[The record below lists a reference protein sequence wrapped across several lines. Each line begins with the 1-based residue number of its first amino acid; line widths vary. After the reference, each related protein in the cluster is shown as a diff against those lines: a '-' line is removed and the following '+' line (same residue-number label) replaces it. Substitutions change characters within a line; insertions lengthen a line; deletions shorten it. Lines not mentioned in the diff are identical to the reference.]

1 MKERILIV
9 DDEES
14 SRELCRLT
22 LERPDR
28 EITLCADAEE
38 ALAAIG
44 ESSFDLVITDMVMP
58 GLSGL
63 ELLERIKSERSD
75 TGVLLMSGK
84 GSISSA
90 VKAIQ
95 LGAIDFIEKP
105 FPDPEVL
112 ALAVQRALKARRLE
126 RENREL
132 RRQINRLKSEPVL
145 IGGEAFSR
153 VLNLVE
159 RVAPLDATVLI
170 TGETGTGKEVIARR
184 LHALSPRSGK
194 PFVTLNCGGLPEGL
208 LESLLFGHEKG
219 AFTGAVK
226 RTRGYFEKA
235 HTGTILLDEIGDMP
249 VNLQIK
255 ILRVL
260 QERVIRRVG
269 GEQDIRVDCRVLAAT
284 HRSLKEMVKSGRFRQ
299 DLYYRLNVINIH
311 IPPLRERSE
320 DIPAL
325 ANHFL
330 RLTAARMNTPVRKF
344 AAEVFDLFKK
354 YAWPGN
360 VRELQNVI
368 ERTVALTNGDVIEA
382 TDLPDEFQ
390 SQSIF
395 CPDLYNLGHYQD
407 AKREFERQFI
417 LTALAEHNHNVAAA
431 AKATGIPR
439 QNFYAKMKKLGI
451 TPPHSK

>member
-1 MKERILIV
+1 LKERILIV

-22 LERPDR
+22 LEQPDR

-38 ALAAIG
+38 ALKVIG
-44 ESSFDLVITDMVMP
+44 KASFDLVITDMVMP

-84 GSISSA
+84 GSISAA

-95 LGAIDFIEKP
+95 MGAIDFIEKP

-112 ALAVQRALKARRLE
+112 ALAVKRALNSRRLE
-126 RENREL
+126 KENQEL
-132 RRQINRLKSEPVL
+132 RRQISRLKSEPVL
-145 IGGEAFSR
+145 IGGDAFSR

-170 TGETGTGKEVIARR
+170 TGETGAGKEVIARR
-184 LHALSPRSGK
+184 LHSLSPRSAK
-194 PFVTLNCGGLPEGL
+194 PFITLNCGGLPEGL

-219 AFTGAVK
+219 AFTGAIK
-226 RTRGYFEKA
+226 RTQGYFEKA

-249 VNLQIK
+249 INLQIK

-260 QERVIRRVG
+260 QEKVIRRVG
-269 GEQDIRVDCRVLAAT
+269 GEHDIRVDCRVLAAT
-284 HRSLKEMVKSGRFRQ
+284 HRSLKEMVEAGKFRQ
-299 DLYYRLNVINIH
+299 DLYYRLNVININ
-311 IPPLRERSE
+311 IPPLRERPE

-325 ANHFL
+325 ASHFL
-330 RLTAARMNTPVRKF
+330 RITAARMNKPVRKIE
-344 AAEVFDLFKK
+344 AEVFDLFKK
-354 YAWPGN
+354 YTWPGN

-368 ERTVALTNGDVIEA
+368 ERAVALTNGEVIEA
-382 TDLPDEFQ
+382 SDLPEEFQ
-390 SQSIF
+390 SRKAF
-395 CPDLYNLGHYQD
+395 CPEPYNMKHYQQ
-407 AKREFERQFI
+407 AKRDFERQFI

-451 TPPHSK
+451 SPPHSR